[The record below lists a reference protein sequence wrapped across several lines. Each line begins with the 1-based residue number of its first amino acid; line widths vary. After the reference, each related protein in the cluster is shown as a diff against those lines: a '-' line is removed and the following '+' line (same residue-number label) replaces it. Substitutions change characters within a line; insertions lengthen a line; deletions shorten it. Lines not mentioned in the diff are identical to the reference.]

1 MQKEEEK
8 GDIPI
13 IKCKRIDQVE
23 KGEKDNN
30 EFSFQC
36 DFGCCD
42 LYINKSF
49 KEVWV
54 SEEEWFKNHK
64 RPTINKIKKAGTF
77 IFDPISQK
85 ILIVQSRGKF
95 WGAPKGSIDEDESIK
110 HCAVRETMEETGI
123 IVPENIL
130 NKFSC
135 IKGKCIYYDLEI
147 KEFKPDIQTGI
158 KDNDASGIGWI
169 KLSCLKNLID
179 RKCIII
185 NQHLRLLIKKKFNI
199 DLLYKY

>member
-1 MQKEEEK
+1 MVKEDNKYLSVQNNQKDVEKEKEYKEKEEFTF
-8 GDIPI
+8 
-13 IKCKRIDQVE
+13 
-23 KGEKDNN
+23 N
-30 EFSFQC
+30 C
-36 DFGCCD
+36 DFGCCN
-42 LYINKSF
+42 LLINRSF

-64 RPTINKIKKAGTF
+64 KPTLNKIKKAGTF
-77 IFDPISQK
+77 IFDPKSEK

-95 WGAPKGSIDEDESIK
+95 WGAPKGSIDEDETIK

-123 IVPENIL
+123 VIQENDL
-130 NKFSC
+130 NRFNC
-135 IKGKCIYYDLEI
+135 IKGKCIYYDLEVS
-147 KEFKPDIQTGI
+147 EFNPSIQTGI

-169 KLSCLKNLID
+169 KINCLKNLID
-179 RKCIII
+179 KKNIII

>member
-1 MQKEEEK
+1 MQKDISENKINIKGEEEDK
-8 GDIPI
+8 KQKDKNELSF
-13 IKCKRIDQVE
+13 KC
-23 KGEKDNN
+23 N
-30 EFSFQC
+30 S
-36 DFGCCD
+36 GCCN

-49 KEVWV
+49 KEVWI
-54 SEEEWFKNHK
+54 SEEEWFKTHK
-64 RPTINKIKKAGTF
+64 RPTLNKIKKAGTF
-77 IFDPISQK
+77 IFDPKSEK

-95 WGAPKGSIDEDESIK
+95 WGSPKGSIDDDESIK

-123 IVPENIL
+123 IIQENIL

-135 IKGKCIYYDLEI
+135 IKGKCIYYDLEVS
-147 KEFKPDIQTGI
+147 EFNPSIQTGI

-169 KLSCLKNLID
+169 KINCLKNLID
-179 RKCIII
+179 KGYIII